1 MARRSPPTDRV
12 VAVLELLAAHP
23 GRALTFSQI
32 MRDTGLT
39 RATCH
44 AVLMS
49 LTEAG
54 YVLRDTKRAYLL
66 GPAVAALGRSA
77 EASFPHVPAIA
88 HLVRELVANTGH
100 PCALT
105 SVMEQSVIVLDHAG
119 ELAGPDHLRRGN
131 HVPFV
136 APYGTIHAAWS
147 SPSVKHRWL
156 HESDLPTRQLRR
168 LLDQVQRRGFSASPF
183 DDARRHL
190 RELLALLKKDLLS
203 QEIRQLVEQASGPVA
218 RDYLDDELDAAQTLP
233 ISSISAP
240 VFDDL
245 GRVTFAIHLEILESN
260 VARDD
265 IVGYARAVMR
275 TAAAAADIVRAH
287 NY

>member
-1 MARRSPPTDRV
+1 
-12 VAVLELLAAHP
+12 
-23 GRALTFSQI
+23 
-32 MRDTGLT
+32 
-39 RATCH
+39 
-44 AVLMS
+44 
-49 LTEAG
+49 
-54 YVLRDTKRAYLL
+54 
-66 GPAVAALGRSA
+66 
-77 EASFPHVPAIA
+77 
-88 HLVRELVANTGH
+88 
-100 PCALT
+100 
-105 SVMEQSVIVLDHAG
+105 
-119 ELAGPDHLRRGN
+119 
-131 HVPFV
+131 
-136 APYGTIHAAWS
+136 
-147 SPSVKHRWL
+147 
-156 HESDLPTRQLRR
+156 
-168 LLDQVQRRGFSASPF
+168 
-183 DDARRHL
+183 
-190 RELLALLKKDLLS
+190 LKKDLLS